1 MPKGD
6 KILASEYN
14 GWWTTLNTIR
24 KSWDAPGTEVTPVTV
39 SGGIKATADNMNSLI
54 NQVNALATFYS
65 GADWTNFT
73 ESTKAVGQ
81 KIEYPSKMTYMLDYL
96 STVCNFCSTF
106 ANDSVNGTNSTDS
119 TYTNNSTHG
128 TFTNNS
134 TDGTDSTDGTFGNDS
149 VQGTQSTQ
157 STDGTQ
163 STDTVQ
169 STNSRFS
176 TNHTEPSG
184 HSKRFGDTK
193 TQNNNGTCTG
203 FTGF

>member
-24 KSWDAPGTEVTPVTV
+24 TKWDAPGSSITGPTVTAGAT
-39 SGGIKATADNMNSLI
+39 KATATDMNSLI

-73 ESTKAVGQ
+73 ESTKTPGQ
-81 KIEYPSKMTYMLDYL
+81 LIQYPDKMVYMLNYL
-96 STVCNFCSTF
+96 NGVCNFCSTF
-106 ANDSVNGTNSTDS
+106 GNDSFDGFDGFDSFRSTF
-119 TYTNNSTHG
+119 G
-128 TFTNNS
+128 NNS
-134 TDGTDSTDGTFGNDS
+134 TDGTDGFCSTNS
-149 VQGTQSTQ
+149 VNNTQTTQSTQ

-163 STDTVQ
+163 STDSVQ

-176 TNHTEPSG
+176 TNHTEG
-184 HSKRFGDTK
+184 GGQSKRFGDSNAQT
-193 TQNNNGTCTG
+193 NNGTCSG